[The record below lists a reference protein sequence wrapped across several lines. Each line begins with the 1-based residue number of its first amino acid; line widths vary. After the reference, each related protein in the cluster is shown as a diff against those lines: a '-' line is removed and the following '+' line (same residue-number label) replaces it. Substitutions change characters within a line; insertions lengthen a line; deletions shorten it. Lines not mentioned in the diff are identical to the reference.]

1 MTRQAFDREL
11 SQLQDDM
18 LTMGSMVEKAM
29 DEAISALLARDVT
42 RAQERIGEDIAINE
56 RRFALEEKCL
66 LLIAT
71 QQPMASDLRVL
82 AAVLDITSNLERLA
96 DYAKGIDKITIMLG
110 DEPLI
115 KPLVDIP
122 IMAAKSVAMLRESM
136 DAFVRHDAEAARK
149 LAARDDE
156 IDAYYDQIYHELLG
170 FMLADPRTI
179 NQATLLLWI
188 THNIERFADRVTN
201 ICERVI
207 FMVTGEMKELDLSG
221 PTQPSAG

>member
-221 PTQPSAG
+221 PTPPSAG

>member
-1 MTRQAFDREL
+1 MSRQAFDREL

-18 LTMGSMVEKAM
+18 LRLGNMVEKAM
-29 DEAISALLARDVT
+29 TGAISALVARDT
-42 RAQERIGEDIAINE
+42 QRAAALMAEDAAINE
-56 RRFALEEKCL
+56 LRFAIEKNCL

-71 QQPMASDLRVL
+71 QQPMAGDLRVV
-82 AAVLDITSNLERLA
+82 AAVLDITSNLERMA
-96 DYAKGIDKITIMLG
+96 DHAKGIDKITIMLG

-122 IMAAKSVAMLRESM
+122 VMAEKAVGMLHEAMAAFL
-136 DAFVRHDAEAARK
+136 RHDAEAARK

-156 IDAYYDQIYHELLG
+156 IDAYYDQIYRELLSY
-170 FMLADPRTI
+170 MLADPRTI

-188 THNIERFADRVTN
+188 SHNVERFADRVTN

-207 FMVTGEMKELDLSG
+207 FTVTGEMKELDFKG
-221 PTQPSAG
+221 PSQPSAG